1 MSHELLRNFT
11 GKLHTSIT
19 HMINNHNTKH
29 SEAFAGA
36 NVSKIPQ
43 QFLKGRQLDFPR
55 SLLEYSRWGY
65 PVDMDEDIM
74 VT

>member
-1 MSHELLRNFT
+1 
-11 GKLHTSIT
+11 
-19 HMINNHNTKH
+19 MINNHNTKH

-43 QFLKGRQLDFPR
+43 QFLKGRQLDFPQ

-65 PVDMDEDIM
+65 PVDTDEDIM

>member
-1 MSHELLRNFT
+1 MNYFETLLENQHFH
-11 GKLHTSIT
+11 HT
-19 HMINNHNTKH
+19 HDKQHNTKH

-43 QFLKGRQLDFPR
+43 QLLKRRRLDFPR

-65 PVDMDEDIM
+65 PVDMDEDVM
-74 VT
+74 MT